1 MSEVELVAAGAAHR
15 PFIEAA
21 QSETAELSF
30 GAPIT
35 QEQRESW
42 GQALER
48 GLSDPGSRVRVIQID
63 GRPVGYFWLEKRGQ
77 AMAQLLDFFVAPADR
92 RTGIGGR
99 LLDSAVEHAAAL
111 GCRGL
116 RLVVSRSNSPAEAF
130 FRKHGAR
137 PLGGQGDD
145 PRVEYEL
152 SV

>member
-1 MSEVELVAAGAAHR
+1 LNDVELVAAGPVHR
-15 PFIEAA
+15 SFIEAA

-35 QEQRESW
+35 QEQRASW
-42 GQALER
+42 GEALER
-48 GLSDPGSRVRVIQID
+48 ALSDPDSRVRVIQID
-63 GRPVGYFWLEKRGQ
+63 GRRVGYFWLERRPESV
-77 AMAQLLDFFVAPADR
+77 AHLLDFFVAPADR

-99 LLDSAVEHAAAL
+99 LLDSAVENAADL
-111 GCRGL
+111 GCSSL

-145 PRVEYEL
+145 ARVEYEL